1 MALITNLIQYFKLDS
16 NVAITDE
23 IGTANGTN
31 HSAVYNASGKING
44 DYDFTGTSSHYIE
57 TNYASTLAGSF
68 SVNVWLKITDSGQFQ
83 EILGRDGAGHRF
95 WIYIDTRGAT
105 NSFQVVF
112 RTSGGDY
119 NSTAVT
125 SLSFGTWYMITIVY
139 NQSTPKYSL
148 YINGTLNQDVATT
161 GTFTNSA
168 GNFYLGSSGLNAT
181 QYFTGSIDEYALWT
195 RAITSTEVTDLYAGG
210 AGFQYPFAVAPVAAF
225 SGTPL
230 SGYANLSV
238 TFTDAS
244 TNTPTSWSWEKN
256 DGSGYTVFSTS
267 QSPVESLGLGTWDI
281 KLTATNA
288 GGSDAEEKLDYVTAS
303 VRPITLLPMSGTKHR
318 FNTQW
323 KFLKNW
329 RFKFL

>member
-1 MALITNLIQYFKLDS
+1 MALNTNLIQYFKLDS
-16 NVAITDE
+16 NAAITDE

-31 HSAVYNASGKING
+31 HSATYNATGKING
-44 DYDFTGTSSHYIE
+44 CYNFSGAGSQYMD
-57 TNYASTLAGSF
+57 TNYGSTLAGTF
-68 SVNVWLKITDSGQFQ
+68 SVNVWLKITDSNQFQ
-83 EILGRDGAGHRF
+83 EILGKDGAGHRF

-125 SLSFGTWYMITIVY
+125 TLSFGTWYMITIVY
-139 NQSTPKYSL
+139 NQATPKYSL
-148 YINGTLNQDVATT
+148 YINGSWNQDVATT
-161 GTFTNSA
+161 GTFTSPANW
-168 GNFYLGSSGLNAT
+168 YLGSSGLNAT
-181 QYFTGSIDEYALWT
+181 QYFTGSMDEYGLWT
-195 RAITSTEVTDLYAGG
+195 RDLSSAEVTELYGSG
-210 AGFQYPFAVAPVAAF
+210 SGFAYPFAIAPVAAF

-230 SGYANLSV
+230 TGNPLLSV

-256 DGSGYTVFSTS
+256 DGSGYTVFSTN
-267 QSPVESLGLGTWDI
+267 QNPTESLALGTWDI

-288 GGSDAEEKLDYVTAS
+288 AGSDAEEKLDHITTTPAT
-303 VRPITLLPMSGTKHR
+303 ITLLPMSGTKHR